1 MVHQPP
7 KKQHRLNARD
17 EHLWMTQA
25 AADKRNLHNSAVE
38 LRLQGNNIRANFMQ
52 HESNIAGT
60 FIGRRRKMLEHER
73 RLGK

>member
-1 MVHQPP
+1 
-7 KKQHRLNARD
+7 
-17 EHLWMTQA
+17 MTQA